1 MLRFCS
7 RVYIESIYIYMS
19 ILYHWLNG
27 HQEIATGHPRGGGSG
42 LF

>member
-1 MLRFCS
+1 MLRLCS
-7 RVYIESIYIYMS
+7 PVYIESIYMS